1 MLNRIALLVAV
12 ATIGLAAASNSAN
25 AAQSSPQRPNF
36 ANSQPATN
44 FGRTNYGR
52 HDRPSPR
59 RLSFGAASSK
69 GPCGVWICTWP
80 TSGGGCLV
88 WEKTKCKVINPFD

>member
-1 MLNRIALLVAV
+1 MLNRIALSVAV

-36 ANSQPATN
+36 TTSNPT
-44 FGRTNYGR
+44 TNYGR
-52 HDRPSPR
+52 YNRPSPR
-59 RLSFGAASSK
+59 PLSFGATRSN

-88 WEKTKCKVINPFD
+88 WEKTKCKTINPFD

>member
-1 MLNRIALLVAV
+1 MLNRIALLIAV

-25 AAQSSPQRPNF
+25 AARSSPKKPYF
-36 ANSQPATN
+36 ATSHTATN
-44 FGRTNYGR
+44 YSRY
-52 HDRPSPR
+52 DRPSPR

-69 GPCGVWICTWP
+69 GPCGVWICTWK

-88 WEKTKCKVINPFD
+88 WEKTVCKVINPFD

>member
-25 AAQSSPQRPNF
+25 AAQSSSKPRP
-36 ANSQPATN
+36 
-44 FGRTNYGR
+44 
-52 HDRPSPR
+52 
-59 RLSFGAASSK
+59 LSFGATSSK
-69 GPCGVWICTWP
+69 GPCGVWICTWK